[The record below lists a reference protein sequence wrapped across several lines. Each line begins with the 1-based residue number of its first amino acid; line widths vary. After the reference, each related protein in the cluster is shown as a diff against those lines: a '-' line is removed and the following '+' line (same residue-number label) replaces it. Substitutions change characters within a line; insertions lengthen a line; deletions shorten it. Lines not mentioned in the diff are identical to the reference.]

1 MTKRVTD
8 VSSESVIHCIQDV
21 HVKELVK
28 RLNWSVKIRWYYIS
42 ISSLLI
48 LFVYLILD
56 DHAINLHYEIL
67 VLANVFLFFCN
78 LIYQYQ
84 LRYSYEKCLG
94 TYELR
99 YYLLLQII
107 TDYLALMIVVY
118 ALGSIETPI
127 ILMIIPNAILAT
139 LFFTPRQ
146 SLLLTLFGMCLV
158 ITPLMLEYVHV
169 IQVISI
175 FDPAGATSFK
185 ASVLSQP
192 FILFGYIFILFACVI
207 FCWYLLC
214 SITTRLIHNELELEQ
229 SYQDM
234 LRLDKE
240 KTHAT
245 LRSTHELK
253 APLAAIKNY
262 VYTMKAGYAGEIND
276 KVAKIID
283 RIGKRCDFLLN
294 NVTDIIKLGNLK
306 SYVVLDTKGDTEGN
320 TQFHPIYLLKF
331 LENFLSQNKALAHEK
346 HITIN
351 MINRLTHT
359 AEDADKCI
367 MANKENLQLIFSNLL
382 TNAINY
388 SHENGIIDVV
398 ISEVLYEEQEPSAD
412 IGQPSADIGQPSA
425 DIGQPSANGQELS
438 GYKKRLCVRIEDHGI
453 GINERLIQKVF
464 EEHFRANNAV
474 SFYEGGTGLGLS
486 IVKVCSQILGAE
498 LKIKSTLNQG
508 TTVLIYF
515 KTEGN
520 IS

>member
-1 MTKRVTD
+1 MTKRVTH

-28 RLNWSVKIRWYYIS
+28 RLNWSVKIRWYYLT

-48 LFVYLILD
+48 LFVYLIVD
-56 DHAINLHYEIL
+56 PHTINLHYEIL
-67 VLANVFLFFCN
+67 VLANGFLFFCN

-99 YYLLLQII
+99 YYLMMQII
-107 TDYLALMIVVY
+107 TDYLALMLVVY

-169 IQVISI
+169 IEVISI
-175 FDPAGATSFK
+175 FDPVCATSFK

-192 FILFGYIFILFACVI
+192 LILFGYIFILFACVI

-262 VYTMKAGYAGEIND
+262 VYTVKAGYAGEINE

-306 SYVVLDTKGDTEGN
+306 SYVVLDTKDN

-331 LENFLSQNKALAHEK
+331 LEHFLAQNRALAHEK

-388 SHENGIIDVV
+388 SHENGIIDIV
-398 ISEVLYEEQEPSAD
+398 ISEVVYEEKEPSANTAEPSAKRQEPSAK
-412 IGQPSADIGQPSA
+412 GQVLP
-425 DIGQPSANGQELS
+425 

-453 GINERLIQKVF
+453 GINEKLIQKVF

-486 IVKVCSQILGAE
+486 IVKVCSQILDAE
-498 LKIKSTLNQG
+498 LQIKSTLNQG